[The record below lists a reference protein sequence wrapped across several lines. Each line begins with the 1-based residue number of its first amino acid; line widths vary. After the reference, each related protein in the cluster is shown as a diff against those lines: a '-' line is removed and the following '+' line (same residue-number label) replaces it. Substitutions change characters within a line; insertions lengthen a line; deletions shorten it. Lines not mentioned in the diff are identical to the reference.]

1 MKKDIETGLDIKNLI
16 DHFYEKVKTDPLIGY
31 VFTEA
36 IKVNW
41 EKHLPVMYS
50 FWENTLFYRGNYSG
64 NPMEIHQR
72 INEKTPLRVEQFD
85 RWNQLFTSSVNEL
98 FLGEKA
104 ELAKQRAYSISTI
117 MKIKILEKNKIS

>member
-1 MKKDIETGLDIKNLI
+1 MKKDIQTELDIKNLI

-41 EKHLPVMYS
+41 GKHLLIMYS
-50 FWENTLFYRGNYSG
+50 FWENTLFYTGNYSG

-72 INEKTPLRVEQFD
+72 INEKTPLRMEQFD
-85 RWNQLFTSSVNEL
+85 RWSQLFTSSVNKL
-98 FLGEKA
+98 FSGEKA
-104 ELAKQRAYSISTI
+104 DLAKQRAYSISTI
-117 MKIKILEKNKIS
+117 MKIKILGGNEIS